1 MVRQQ
6 GSELQ
11 ETGLACSWGLRPA
24 GVRRA
29 HQRLTRLPE
38 LPSRAGLHSGSWSTS
53 PPCLP
58 LSLPCLP
65 SPVLYWGSLWSP
77 LCMCV
82 PLNLC
87 VLGNPNQD

>member
-58 LSLPCLP
+58 LSLHTQALMEICFFISQALI
-65 SPVLYWGSLWSP
+65 
-77 LCMCV
+77 
-82 PLNLC
+82 
-87 VLGNPNQD
+87 

>member
-11 ETGLACSWGLRPA
+11 ETGLARGWGLRPA

-29 HQRLTRLPE
+29 HQSLTRLPE
-38 LPSRAGLHSGSWSTS
+38 LPSGAGLHSGSWSAP

-58 LSLPCLP
+58 LSLPALPLP
-65 SPVLYWGSLWSP
+65 SSVGVHSGHPNV
-77 LCMCV
+77 CV
-82 PLNLC
+82 CP
-87 VLGNPNQD
+87 